1 MQLVNNA
8 FAKYKLKIYL
18 RRRGMELGNIEL
30 VEKTR
35 TKPKNIWE
43 DFFKDKTHGGHRY
56 SSEEFLS
63 MEAKEKLFH
72 LDGGKTLLDFGCGSA
87 ELLTYYA
94 PEYEQLVG
102 ADFSPSML
110 GEASKRLKDKNC
122 NNIDLILAN
131 HETLWE
137 NLNFTFDRITAAG
150 VIQYLTLQEIDAFI
164 ASASKHLST
173 NGKIVFFDILDP
185 RLYPLWKLGIFAP
198 NAGIIKALYR
208 VGCDFRDSILATLKN
223 SPKNIYGFSHN
234 PYKIQKIA
242 NNHGFKMSYVQSM
255 YYEYKYHAIMF

>member
-1 MQLVNNA
+1 
-8 FAKYKLKIYL
+8 
-18 RRRGMELGNIEL
+18 MEVESIEWM
-30 VEKTR
+30 EKTH

-56 SSEEFLS
+56 SSEEFLA
-63 MEAKEKLFH
+63 MEAREKLFH

-110 GEASKRLKDKNC
+110 GEASKRLRERKC
-122 NNIDLILAN
+122 NNINLILAN

-137 NLNFTFDRITAAG
+137 NLQFTFDRITAAG
-150 VIQYLTLQEIDAFI
+150 VIQYLTFQEIDAFI
-164 ASASKHLST
+164 ANASRHLNT
-173 NGKIVFFDILDP
+173 NGKIAFFDILDP
-185 RLYPLWKLGIFAP
+185 RLYPLWKLGIFTP
-198 NAGIIKALYR
+198 KAGILKALYR
-208 VGCDFRDSILATLKN
+208 VGCDFRTSISATLRN
-223 SPKNIYGFSHN
+223 RPRNIYGFSHN

-242 NNHGFKMSYVQSM
+242 HKHGFEMRYIKSM
-255 YYEYKYHAIMF
+255 YYEYKYHAIMFRT

>member
-1 MQLVNNA
+1 MLGE
-8 FAKYKLKIYL
+8 
-18 RRRGMELGNIEL
+18 RGMEVESIEFM
-30 VEKTR
+30 EKTH

-56 SSEEFLS
+56 SSEEFLA
-63 MEAKEKLFH
+63 MEAREKLFH

-110 GEASKRLKDKNC
+110 GEASKRLKEKKC
-122 NNIDLILAN
+122 NNIDLILAD

-137 NLNFTFDRITAAG
+137 NLHFTFDRITAAG
-150 VIQYLTLQEIDAFI
+150 VIQYLTFQEIDAFI
-164 ASASKHLST
+164 ANSSKHLNM

-198 NAGIIKALYR
+198 NAGILKVLYR
-208 VGCDFRDSILATLKN
+208 VSCDFRTSMMAALRN
-223 SPKNIYGFSHN
+223 RPRNIYGFSHN

-242 NNHGFKMSYVQSM
+242 KKHGFEMGYIKSM
-255 YYEYKYHAIMF
+255 YYEYKYHAIMFRT